1 MKELLKR
8 LTTEFDD
15 GEYAHAYME
24 SHAVS
29 RIAAQIYALRKQR
42 GWTQRQLSDKS
53 GVAQERIS
61 KIESADFSS
70 LTMNTL
76 KKFSQAFDVDIS
88 ISFRPFSQG
97 IMDVV
102 NLSAENLRIK
112 DRESDLSVFREMLVC
127 ERSDGNLI
135 PYSVPEGMSAITQSQ
150 PQQLEPLTPGEEW
163 QSLVDINKALINTEQ
178 RQERAMRC

>member
-8 LTTEFDD
+8 LTAEFQDE
-15 GEYAHAYME
+15 EYAHAYME

-42 GWTQRQLSDKS
+42 GWTQRQLSEKS

-70 LTMNTL
+70 LTMSTL
-76 KKFSQAFDVDIS
+76 QKFSRAFDVDMTV
-88 ISFRPFSQG
+88 SFRAFSQG

-102 NLSAENLRIK
+102 NLNAEALK
-112 DRESDLSVFREMLVC
+112 VEDRTADLAGFCKMSVE
-127 ERSDGNLI
+127 ERRDGSLMSYYI
-135 PYSVPEGMSAITQSQ
+135 PPGIPSIVVTAPSHDQIDR
-150 PQQLEPLTPGEEW
+150 LTPSEMW
-163 QSLVDINKALINTEQ
+163 QSFSSIEVPQ
-178 RQERAMRC
+178 RRTGTC